1 MRLQQCPTGK
11 LTVGEGDRKTTA
23 LFQFARSFST
33 FASCEKLYESVLWM
47 NFYQSTLSVGGEL
60 NGLGLETSAVTLR
73 NTKYVESNYFVNR
86 PGFPRQT
93 RASLNIGVGVGV
105 GVGQIAYRLMYVD
118 VVILDEMGY
127 LPFTQVGGALL
138 FHLLSK
144 LYERTSVVITTNLS
158 FSEWVNVNRPVFWGG
173 SSL

>member
-11 LTVGEGDRKTTA
+11 LTASEGDRKTTA
-23 LFQFARSFST
+23 LFQFAHSFSI
-33 FASCEKLYESVLWM
+33 FASCEKVHELVLWR
-47 NFYQSTLSVGGEL
+47 NFNQSTLSVGGEL
-60 NGLGLETSAVTLR
+60 NGLGVETSAVTLR

-93 RASLNIGVGVGV
+93 RASLNIGVGVGR
-105 GVGQIAYRLMYVD
+105 IAYRLMYVD

-127 LPFTQVGGALL
+127 LPFTQAGGALL

-158 FSEWVNVNRPVFWGG
+158 FSDWANVNRPGFWGG
-173 SSL
+173 SNL